1 MQLGFV
7 WLGKMGVKVVRRI
20 QRHSDHTVITFD
32 VDPDA
37 VRPRRAMVRSAP
49 VAGRVRAPAGRVD
62 TLMAL
67 PACSCRHPLVGGLEG
82 PSGRN
87 ALASGITPSTMT
99 SETPERLDGR

>member
-37 VRPRRAMVRSAP
+37 VRTAAGYGAIGARSWASTRAGGSGGHADGATGMLLP
-49 VAGRVRAPAGRVD
+49 PPLGGRP
-62 TLMAL
+62 
-67 PACSCRHPLVGGLEG
+67 
-82 PSGRN
+82 
-87 ALASGITPSTMT
+87 
-99 SETPERLDGR
+99 